1 MRWSWVVLATFVFSA
16 SLQAQSAQSTQKL
29 LESEAAK
36 LRAWG
41 SDPVIVAAVKAQN
54 AKKVPLATI
63 QSLDKQWIAG
73 KAETLV
79 KQIITGTCADHL
91 RQLAATNTVY
101 GEIFVMDNQGAN
113 VCASDKTSDYWQGD
127 EAKWQRAFAAGK
139 GDVFI
144 DRPRYD
150 DSASRNLAQISVPVM
165 DGGRAIGAI
174 TIGLT
179 VR

>member
-1 MRWSWVVLATFVFSA
+1 MKRSFVVLATFVLSA
-16 SLQAQSAQSTQKL
+16 SLYGQSAQSTQKL

-54 AKKVPLATI
+54 AKRVPLANI
-63 QSLDKQWIAG
+63 QSIDAQWIAG
-73 KAETLV
+73 KTAALV
-79 KQIITGTCADHL
+79 KQTTTGACADRL
-91 RQLAATNTVY
+91 RQLATSNVAY
-101 GEIFVMDNQGAN
+101 GEIFVMDDHGAL
-113 VCASDKTSDYWQGD
+113 VCANEKTSDYWQGD
-127 EAKWQRAFAAGK
+127 EAKWQRAFAGGK
-139 GDVFI
+139 GAVFI

-150 DSASRNLAQISVPVM
+150 DSASKNLAQISVPVM

-179 VR
+179 IR

>member
-16 SLQAQSAQSTQKL
+16 SLPGQSAQSTQKL

-36 LRAWG
+36 LRSWG
-41 SDPVIVAAVKAQN
+41 SDPIIVAAVKAQN

-63 QSLDKQWIAG
+63 QSLDKQWMAG
-73 KAETLV
+73 KADALI
-79 KQIITGTCADHL
+79 KQTITGACADHL
-91 RQLAATNTVY
+91 RQLAATNASY
-101 GEIFVMDNQGAN
+101 GEIFVMDDQGAN
-113 VCASDKTSDYWQGD
+113 VCANEKTSDYWQGD
-127 EAKWQRAFAAGK
+127 EAKWQRAFADGK
-139 GDVFI
+139 GAVFI

-179 VR
+179 VH